1 MIKIIGPRDK
11 RDPSA
16 IDTTSH
22 SAHDW
27 SSGLSPFKL
36 GPLSLYGNR
45 GAQIFENAWQFA
57 KLYPEH
63 ADSEGE
69 PTAAYWTWA
78 ERVGIPNEHTDTRS
92 AKDVDRSAHYGMV
105 NDSIILP
112 LVNRF
117 TYRSTKRP

>member
-36 GPLSLYGNR
+36 GPLSLYDNHT
-45 GAQIFENAWQFA
+45 AHIFENAWQFA

-63 ADSEGE
+63 ADSQGN
-69 PTAAYWTWA
+69 PRPHIGTGLNAAGA
-78 ERVGIPNEHTDTRS
+78 PSEHTVTHS
-92 AKDVDRSAHYGMV
+92 VKDGSLSAHSGTIE
-105 NDSIILP
+105 DLTISP
-112 LVNRF
+112 LAK
-117 TYRSTKRP
+117 TSTCHSTKRQ